1 MSNMFK
7 WLNEGICALNNY
19 LRQFEDYLSEI
30 FDDFGAEYYYEPEDI
45 YDDDEEEYD
54 EDEDFYF

>member
-1 MSNMFK
+1 MFK
-7 WLNEGICALNNY
+7 WLNDGVCALNNY

-30 FDDFGAEYYYEPEDI
+30 FNDFGAEYYYEPEDI
-45 YDDDEEEYD
+45 YDDEEDD

>member
-1 MSNMFK
+1 MFK
-7 WLNEGICALNNY
+7 WINDSVCALNNY

-30 FDDFGAEYYYEPEDI
+30 FNDFGAEYYYE
-45 YDDDEEEYD
+45 DDDFYDEEAD

>member
-7 WLNEGICALNNY
+7 WINDSVCALNNY

-30 FDDFGAEYYYEPEDI
+30 FNDFGAEYYFEDDDF
-45 YDDDEEEYD
+45 YDDDE

>member
-1 MSNMFK
+1 MFK
-7 WLNEGICALNNY
+7 WINDSVCALNNY

-30 FDDFGAEYYYEPEDI
+30 FNDFGAEYYYE
-45 YDDDEEEYD
+45 DDDFYDEEDNEEYD